1 MEITLLLIKRLAVM
15 FIFMGIGT
23 LLFKKKYI
31 SEEGSKTLA
40 NILIRLVLPCVI
52 INGFITERTAEKFK
66 MFLISFAMAVVLL
79 TLSVLVSRFVFKKD
93 PIAHFASSFSNPGFF
108 GIPLIMAILSGEA
121 VFYVA
126 PFIACLNIGQ
136 WTYGVAQLKGEKVK
150 VNVKNI
156 LLSPFMI
163 AFILGLVIFSLNI
176 PIPGIC
182 KDVISGA
189 AGLNTPISMMVSG
202 VYLAKVDPKKMIK
215 RMSLYGV
222 SALRLI
228 LIPVISALIIS
239 LVPNAYMDLKL
250 SILIASACPVGSNV
264 AVYAQLH
271 GKDYAYAVE
280 TVVMSTIFSVVT
292 IPVIIAVMQMLW
304 Q

>member
-1 MEITLLLIKRLAVM
+1 MEITILLIKRLAVM

-23 LLFKKKYI
+23 LLYRKKYI
-31 SEEGSKTLA
+31 TEEGSKTLA
-40 NILIRLVLPCVI
+40 NLLIRLVLPCVI
-52 INGFITERTAEKFK
+52 INGFLTERTGEKLK
-66 MFLISFAMAVVLL
+66 MFFISFLMAAVLL
-79 TLSVLVSRFVFKKD
+79 TLSVIVSRIAFKKD

-163 AFILGLVIFSLNI
+163 AFIAGLVLFLLNI
-176 PIPGIC
+176 PVPGIFR
-182 KDVISGA
+182 DVISGA

-202 VYLAKVDPKKMIK
+202 VYLAKVDLKKMIARK
-215 RMSLYGV
+215 SLYSV
-222 SALRLI
+222 SALRLL
-228 LIPVISALIIS
+228 LIPVISAVIIS
-239 LVPNAYMDLKL
+239 LVPNTYMDLKL

-280 TVVMSTIFSVVT
+280 TVVMSTVFSVIT
-292 IPVIIAVMQMLW
+292 IPVIISVMQMLW
-304 Q
+304 M